1 MPQNEAGIIEW
12 TASKA
17 MGSCTKHLAVEQ
29 VQYTSVVVREAGKF
43 TMFCRSRVHG
53 LLPGQSIEVEKRRA
67 EREQTMQA
75 GNRVCAYCVQLHV
88 GCSYRHCPRCTWS
101 VSHIPSWPQI
111 FNHASRLRQQCR
123 RPKLPPVSRQ
133 SSPKSLSLC

>member
-17 MGSCTKHLAVEQ
+17 MGSCTKNLAVEQ
-29 VQYTSVVVREAGKF
+29 VQYASVVVQEAGKF
-43 TMFCRSRVHG
+43 TMFCRSRAHG

-88 GCSYRHCPRCTWS
+88 GCSYMHCPRCTWS
-101 VSHIPSWPQI
+101 VSHIFPHGRKSSIMQVGCDNNTEDLACLPCQG
-111 FNHASRLRQQCR
+111 NHHQR
-123 RPKLPPVSRQ
+123 V
-133 SSPKSLSLC
+133 